1 MTASSSRVSVAAVV
15 PVQSYPMTL
24 FSGRTLVGHV
34 DRSIRTRFARHGL
47 PASCLC
53 IVQFFKIQ
61 FDKPADGDA
70 IVGWPGV

>member
-34 DRSIRTRFARHGL
+34 DRSIQTRFACKL
-47 PASCLC
+47 PLYCSVFQDPVRQAGWRGCDCWMARCL
-53 IVQFFKIQ
+53 
-61 FDKPADGDA
+61 
-70 IVGWPGV
+70 